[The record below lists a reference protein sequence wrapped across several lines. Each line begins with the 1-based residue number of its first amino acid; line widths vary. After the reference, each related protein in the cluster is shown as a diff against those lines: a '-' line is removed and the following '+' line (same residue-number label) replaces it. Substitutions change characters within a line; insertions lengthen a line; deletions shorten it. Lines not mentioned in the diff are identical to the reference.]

1 MGSLTLALTHGLY
14 QAKQAEVDALAAK
27 ARQAAQEAW
36 VKLQEKLVLL
46 IPPKASGLKAGANK
60 KDL

>member
-1 MGSLTLALTHGLY
+1 MQEVWARYTLTLTPTL
-14 QAKQAEVDALAAK
+14 Q